1 MSEINNNDLSEIV
14 DNMLD
19 GQEDFQDHSQSD
31 TTEEQTAAE
40 KNAAPDEK
48 DFTEDLSDS
57 AQDEK
62 SAEETDGT
70 PPAGDSEPE
79 DKKTDFDAEIA
90 ALKAENE
97 NWKKRFHD
105 TQKAMHKANT
115 EKSELQKKLN
125 AMLKKADIEDD
136 NDDWFDEADKKDAD
150 TQIPD
155 MEEVKKN
162 LKALEQ
168 RQNEYQQELR
178 RQQWLDEAKKFAAEH
193 DDFEELVYEKLEP
206 LLDEESGDAMLRA
219 LYLQEED
226 KSPAGA
232 YNFAKK
238 LFDYKEKINSKA
250 APEPETKEVPK
261 TNQQAR
267 GKAGLDRLNSADFPE
282 EKKTYTNVVD
292 EVFG

>member
-31 TTEEQTAAE
+31 ATEEQTAAE
-40 KNAAPDEK
+40 QNAAPDEK

-70 PPAGDSEPE
+70 PPDGDSEPE

-115 EKSELQKKLN
+115 EKSELQKKLD

-168 RQNEYQQELR
+168 RQDEYQQELR

-226 KSPAGA
+226 RSPAGA

>member
-115 EKSELQKKLN
+115 EKSELQKKLD

-238 LFDYKEKINSKA
+238 LFDYKAKINSKA

>member
-31 TTEEQTAAE
+31 TTEEQTTAE
-40 KNAAPDEK
+40 QNAAPDEK

-70 PPAGDSEPE
+70 PPDGDSEPE

-115 EKSELQKKLN
+115 EKSELQKKLD

-136 NDDWFDEADKKDAD
+136 NDDWFDDADKKDAD

-168 RQNEYQQELR
+168 RQNEYQQELM

-226 KSPAGA
+226 RSPAGA

-238 LFDYKEKINSKA
+238 LFDYKAKINSKA

>member
-19 GQEDFQDHSQSD
+19 GQEDFQDHSRTE
-31 TTEEQTAAE
+31 TTEEQTTAE
-40 KNAAPDEK
+40 KNAAPDKK

-70 PPAGDSEPE
+70 PPDGDSEPE

-115 EKSELQKKLN
+115 EKSELQKKLD

-136 NDDWFDEADKKDAD
+136 NDDWFDDADKKDAD

-168 RQNEYQQELR
+168 RQDEYQQELR

-193 DDFEELVYEKLEP
+193 DDFEELVYKKLEP
-206 LLDEESGDAMLRA
+206 LLHEESGDAMLRA

-226 KSPAGA
+226 RSPAGA